1 MFLDG
6 QYPPTAPRALKIRS
20 KPFFQKRNGRIS
32 ENGFWEEPRFISK
45 TVCYLLMIIYIY
57 IYWNNMY
64 IYMYIEQRTIYIRKF
79 VWIAQLLKVFA
90 LPGEKFRN
98 VPLPWNGPPFF
109 PVGLGSQ
116 TTTPQMDGCIKD
128 LSHPLTSDPV
138 CFGSCPQ
145 SYPALVSMK
154 PSDERLKKR
163 SDDALQLFA
172 ERIRKST
179 ANNWLAPGTLVL
191 LRTTSVSR

>member
-1 MFLDG
+1 MDF
-6 QYPPTAPRALKIRS
+6 
-20 KPFFQKRNGRIS
+20 
-32 ENGFWEEPRFISK
+32 ENNPDSLIIFVYIYIHEIH
-45 TVCYLLMIIYIY
+45 INIYIY
-57 IYWNNMY
+57 NIYSL
-64 IYMYIEQRTIYIRKF
+64 EQRTKMKGPGCLDCYYSKSF
-79 VWIAQLLKVFA
+79 CFTWSKVPKCSASLKRA
-90 LPGEKFRN
+90 A
-98 VPLPWNGPPFF
+98 FF
-109 PVGLGSQ
+109 SLGVGSQ
-116 TTTPQMDGCIKD
+116 TTTPKMDGCIKE
-128 LSHPLTSDPV
+128 LSHLLTSVFYLYIVYILKHHLPSRPV